1 MDVVM
6 RMLPAGQND
15 WMAQCAA
22 GGQAA
27 LDMTGS
33 SNSFHALFFTQF

>member
-1 MDVVM
+1 M
-6 RMLPAGQND
+6 RMLPPGKND

-27 LDMTGS
+27 LDMTG
-33 SNSFHALFFTQF
+33 AFT